1 MLVTPMR
8 AAVFLPSQKVF
19 LLKKERTHPAARCFA
34 RRGGCLK
41 WNGTLS
47 ERQALGCEDALLF
60 ALFFVRIHARMLRI
74 LPGLCC
80 AGGDRVFLFALFFM
94 RIYARM
100 LRILPGLCCAA
111 GEDAFLF
118 ALFFVRIHAGML
130 RILPGLCCAAGDRAL
145 LFAMFFMRIYARMLR
160 ILPGLCCAGAIELCS
175 SLCFLCAS
183 MRECFAFSR
192 VFAALGAMRH
202 SFHCGCAQHT
212 QPLATISRLRASV
225 SSGTICSASPTM
237 P

>member
-1 MLVTPMR
+1 MR

-47 ERQALGCEDALLF
+47 ERQALGCEDAF
-60 ALFFVRIHARMLRI
+60 
-74 LPGLCC
+74 
-80 AGGDRVFLFALFFM
+80 
-94 RIYARM
+94 
-100 LRILPGLCCAA
+100 
-111 GEDAFLF
+111 
-118 ALFFVRIHAGML
+118 
-130 RILPGLCCAAGDRAL
+130 
-145 LFAMFFMRIYARMLR
+145 LFAMFFLCASMRE
-160 ILPGLCCAGAIELCS
+160 CCAFSQVFAALRAIELSSSLCFLCASMRECCAFSQVFTALRAIEFSS

-183 MRECFAFSR
+183 MRECFAFSQ

>member
-19 LLKKERTHPAARCFA
+19 LLKKESTHPAARCFA

-80 AGGDRVFLFALFFM
+80 AG
-94 RIYARM
+94 
-100 LRILPGLCCAA
+100 
-111 GEDAFLF
+111 
-118 ALFFVRIHAGML
+118 
-130 RILPGLCCAAGDRAL
+130 
-145 LFAMFFMRIYARMLR
+145 
-160 ILPGLCCAGAIELCS
+160 AIELSS

-183 MRECFAFSR
+183 MRECCAFSQ
-192 VFAALGAMRH
+192 VFAALRAMRH

>member
-1 MLVTPMR
+1 MR

-80 AGGDRVFLFALFFM
+80 A
-94 RIYARM
+94 
-100 LRILPGLCCAA
+100 A

-145 LFAMFFMRIYARMLR
+145 LFAMLFMRIYARMLR